1 MARHLD
7 TKNAI
12 LPSFQPIF
20 GSSSGILGLND
31 ADIDIAH
38 KMTKKFGIKFMDLRK
53 IHYNVMCR
61 VMQEN
66 GADILV
72 GRAKSVAARH
82 YVMYEL
88 DKIVEQYSSAWKKH
102 ALHS

>member
-1 MARHLD
+1 MGQVGGSSTSGVPLD

-82 YVMYEL
+82 YVM
-88 DKIVEQYSSAWKKH
+88 
-102 ALHS
+102 